1 MRGEFVD
8 IGGRRLYYY
17 AAGSRGSDVPVVF
30 LHGFPVASRL
40 WHTVTRDFPERH
52 RLVVCDL
59 PGFGRSEPCPA
70 SDCPSRA
77 TAVLALLDDLR
88 IERAAIVGHG
98 LGGAVAQAVALQAPA
113 RVSHLALIDSAAFG
127 VAPRHLARLA
137 RLTRLL
143 GPLARRVPPTLLAG
157 LVHGTVIRG
166 FAVRERSRLTL
177 DAGLQP
183 FTARAGRDA
192 LVAHLVRLDDDST
205 ATLSARLAS
214 LRIPTAIL
222 WGADDAFYPPALG
235 ERLQHTIPG
244 ATLDV
249 IPGAGH
255 FLPEDAPDRIITRLT
270 ELLSR

>member
-17 AAGSRGSDVPVVF
+17 AAGSRGAGVPVVF

-40 WHTVTRDFPERH
+40 WHTVTRDFPEQH

-59 PGFGRSEPCPA
+59 PGFGRSEPCPTP
-70 SDCPSRA
+70 DCPSHA

-98 LGGAVAQAVALQAPA
+98 LGGGVAQALALQAPA
-113 RVSHLALIDSAAFG
+113 RVSHLALLDSAAFG
-127 VAPRHLARLA
+127 VAPRRLGRLA

-143 GPLARRVPPTLLAG
+143 RPMARLAPPTLLAG
-157 LVHGTVIRG
+157 LVHGSVIRG
-166 FAVRERSRLTL
+166 FAVPERSRLTL

-183 FTARAGRDA
+183 FTTNAGRDA
-192 LVAHLVRLDDDST
+192 LIAHLVRLDDDST
-205 ATLSARLAS
+205 AALSPRLAA
-214 LRIPTAIL
+214 LAVPTAIL

-235 ERLQHTIPG
+235 ERLQQTIPG
-244 ATLDV
+244 ATLD
-249 IPGAGH
+249 IIAGAGH
-255 FLPEDAPDRIITRLT
+255 FLPEDAPERVIARLT

>member
-17 AAGSRGSDVPVVF
+17 AAGSRGSGVPVVF

-40 WHTVTRDFPERH
+40 WHTVTRDFPEPH

-59 PGFGRSEPCPA
+59 PGFGRSEPCPTP
-70 SDCPSRA
+70 DCRTLA

-88 IERAAIVGHG
+88 IERAAIIGHG
-98 LGGAVAQAVALQAPA
+98 LGGAIAQVLALDAPA
-113 RVSHLALIDSAAFG
+113 RVSHLALLDCPAFG
-127 VAPRHLARLA
+127 VAAGRLTRLARLA
-137 RLTRLL
+137 RLL
-143 GPLARRVPPTLLAG
+143 GPVARRLPPTLLAG

-166 FAVRERSRLTL
+166 FAVPERSRLTL

-183 FTARAGRDA
+183 FTTSAGRDA
-192 LVAHLVRLDDDST
+192 LVAHLARLDDDST
-205 ATLSARLAS
+205 ATLGPRLAT
-214 LRIPTAIL
+214 LQVPTAIL
-222 WGADDAFYPPALG
+222 WGADDTFYPPALG
-235 ERLQHTIPG
+235 VRLQQTIPG

-249 IPGAGH
+249 IAGAGH
-255 FLPEDAPDRIITRLT
+255 FLPEDAPERVIARLT

>member
-17 AAGSRGSDVPVVF
+17 AAGSRGSGVPVLF

-40 WHTVTRDFPERH
+40 WHTVTRDFPEPH

-59 PGFGRSEPCPA
+59 PGFGRSEPCPTP
-70 SDCPSRA
+70 DCSSHA
-77 TAVLALLDDLR
+77 AAVLALLDDLR

-98 LGGAVAQAVALQAPA
+98 LGGAVAQALALQAPA
-113 RVSHLALIDSAAFG
+113 RVSHLALLDCPAFG
-127 VAPRHLARLA
+127 VAPGRLSRLARLA
-137 RLTRLL
+137 RRL
-143 GPLARRVPPTLLAG
+143 GPLVRRLPPTLLAG

-166 FAVRERSRLTL
+166 FAVPERSRLTL

-183 FTARAGRDA
+183 FTTSAGRDA
-192 LVAHLVRLDDDST
+192 LVAHLARLDDDTT
-205 ATLSARLAS
+205 ATLSPRLAS
-214 LRIPTAIL
+214 LHMPTAIL

-235 ERLQHTIPG
+235 ERLQQTIPG
-244 ATLDV
+244 ATLD
-249 IPGAGH
+249 IIAGAGH
-255 FLPEDAPDRIITRLT
+255 FLPEDAPERVIARLT